1 MKNIENLDQ
10 TMDQTMDQNVNQ
22 NVNQKVLND
31 INLDTSDKIYL
42 LICSGILIAMLFTAT
57 KKKSL
62 F

>member
-10 TMDQTMDQNVNQ
+10 TMDQTMDQ

>member
-22 NVNQKVLND
+22 KVLNV

>member
-1 MKNIENLDQ
+1 MKNIDNLDQ
-10 TMDQTMDQNVNQ
+10 NVE
-22 NVNQKVLND
+22 QKVLNE

-42 LICSGILIAMLFTAT
+42 LICSGILIGMLFTAT

>member
-1 MKNIENLDQ
+1 MKNIDNLDQNVDQ
-10 TMDQTMDQNVNQ
+10 TMDQ
-22 NVNQKVLND
+22 KVLKD

>member
-1 MKNIENLDQ
+1 MKNI
-10 TMDQTMDQNVNQ
+10 NQ
-22 NVNQKVLND
+22 NLELNK

>member
-1 MKNIENLDQ
+1 MKNIDNLDQ
-10 TMDQTMDQNVNQ
+10 NVDQI
-22 NVNQKVLND
+22 VLNE

-42 LICSGILIAMLFTAT
+42 LICSGFLIAILFTAT